1 MCSRQQKREFY
12 EGMRNH
18 QQQESMKEKLIGDI
32 FVAVGSALTVFLLL
46 QLVPMDEE
54 LAKQVDP
61 KGYAIA
67 KKMEEK
73 RDEMLKGAANAVF
86 GKE

>member
-1 MCSRQQKREFY
+1 MYNNFNRRQY
-12 EGMRNH
+12 ESN
-18 QQQESMKEKLIGDI
+18 KKDKLIGDI
-32 FVAVGSALTVFLLL
+32 FVAVGSAVVVFILFS
-46 QLVPMDEE
+46 LVPNDEE

-73 RDEMLKGAANAVF
+73 RDELLKGASNAIF

>member
-1 MCSRQQKREFY
+1 MYNNFNRRQY
-12 EGMRNH
+12 ESNR
-18 QQQESMKEKLIGDI
+18 KDKLIGDI
-32 FVAVGSALTVFLLL
+32 FVAVGSAVVVFILFS
-46 QLVPMDEE
+46 LVPNDEE

-73 RDEMLKGAANAVF
+73 RDELLKGASNAIF

>member
-1 MCSRQQKREFY
+1 MYNNFNRRQY
-12 EGMRNH
+12 ESNR
-18 QQQESMKEKLIGDI
+18 KDKLIGDI
-32 FVAVGSALTVFLLL
+32 FVAVGSALVVFILFS
-46 QLVPMDEE
+46 LVPNDEE

-73 RDEMLKGAANAVF
+73 RDELLKGASNAIF

>member
-1 MCSRQQKREFY
+1 MYNNFNRRQY
-12 EGMRNH
+12 ESN
-18 QQQESMKEKLIGDI
+18 KKDKLIGDI
-32 FVAVGSALTVFLLL
+32 FVAVGSAVVVFILFS
-46 QLVPMDEE
+46 LVPNDEE
-54 LAKQVDP
+54 LVKQVDP

-73 RDEMLKGAANAVF
+73 RDELLKGASNAIF

>member
-1 MCSRQQKREFY
+1 MYNNFNRRQYQSNK
-12 EGMRNH
+12 
-18 QQQESMKEKLIGDI
+18 KDKLIGDI
-32 FVAVGSALTVFLLL
+32 FVAVGSALVVFILFS
-46 QLVPMDEE
+46 LVPNDEE

-73 RDEMLKGAANAVF
+73 RDELLKGASNAIF